1 MEWEKLLFEA
11 EELNY
16 LELFLRTTILYFVL
30 FLADKSLGFRQ
41 PGIVTPY
48 NFLVAAGI
56 SHIAASRMV
65 QPASRPIDAIAITFV
80 YILII
85 LLVSFSYIKV
95 SPYIASKKQKVLV
108 KKGKVNKGDLRRAM
122 LTLDNLLS
130 ILRKKNVF
138 DLQNVEYVIAE
149 PNGDFSVAKDS
160 HSLPVTKST
169 MGIPMT
175 TKELTKILIYD
186 GKVDRKIM
194 KEKHLSIDWV
204 YFQLKEQ
211 NVTDIAEVNLG
222 LITEQ
227 NELFIH

>member
-1 MEWEKLLFEA
+1 MEWKSILFEA
-11 EELNY
+11 EDLNY

-48 NFLVAAGI
+48 NFLVGAGI

-65 QPASRPIDAIAITFV
+65 QPASRPIDAIAIIFV

-85 LLVSFSYIKV
+85 LLISYSYIKL
-95 SPYIASKKQKVLV
+95 SPYIASKRQIVLV
-108 KKGKVNKGDLRRAM
+108 KKGKVDKGNLRKSM

-130 ILRKKNVF
+130 IVRKKNVF
-138 DLQNVEYVIAE
+138 DLQNVDYVISE
-149 PNGDFSVAKDS
+149 PNGDFSVAKNS

-169 MGIPMT
+169 MNIPMT

-194 KEKHLSIDWV
+194 KEKHLNIDWV
-204 YFQLKEQ
+204 YLQLKEQ
-211 NVTDIAEVNLG
+211 NVTDIEDVNLG

>member
-1 MEWEKLLFEA
+1 MEWKSILFEA
-11 EELNY
+11 EDLNY

-48 NFLVAAGI
+48 NFLVGAGI

-65 QPASRPIDAIAITFV
+65 QPASQPIDAIAIIFV

-85 LLVSFSYIKV
+85 LLISYSYIKL
-95 SPYIASKKQKVLV
+95 SPNIASKRQIVLV
-108 KKGKVNKGDLRRAM
+108 KKGKVDKGNLRKSM

-130 ILRKKNVF
+130 IVRKKNVF
-138 DLQNVEYVIAE
+138 DLQNVDYVISE
-149 PNGDFSVAKDS
+149 PNGDFSVAKNS

-169 MGIPMT
+169 MNIPMT

-194 KEKHLSIDWV
+194 KEKHLNIDWV
-204 YFQLKEQ
+204 YLQLKEQ
-211 NVTDIAEVNLG
+211 NVTDIEDVNLG

>member
-1 MEWEKLLFEA
+1 LEWKSLLFKA

-48 NFLVAAGI
+48 NFLVGAGI

-65 QPASRPIDAIAITFV
+65 QPASRPIDAIAIIFV

-85 LLVSFSYIKV
+85 LLVSYSYIKL
-95 SPYIASKKQKVLV
+95 SPYIASKRQNVLV
-108 KKGKVNKGDLRRAM
+108 KKGKVDKVNLRKSM
-122 LTLDNLLS
+122 ITIDNLLS

-186 GKVDRKIM
+186 GKVDRKIL
-194 KEKHLSIDWV
+194 KEKHLSLDWL
-204 YFQLKEQ
+204 YLQLKEQ
-211 NVTDIAEVNLG
+211 NVTDISDVNLG
-222 LITEQ
+222 LINEQ
-227 NELFIH
+227 GELFIH

>member
-1 MEWEKLLFEA
+1 MEWENLLFKA
-11 EELNY
+11 EELTY

-30 FLADKSLGFRQ
+30 FLADKALGFRQ

-85 LLVSFSYIKV
+85 LLVSYSYIKI
-95 SPYIASKKQKVLV
+95 SPYIASKRQKVLV
-108 KKGKVNKGDLRRAM
+108 EKGKVNKGNLRKTM
-122 LTLDNLLS
+122 LTIDNLLS

-160 HSLPVTKST
+160 HTLPVTKST

-194 KEKHLSIDWV
+194 KEKQLNIDWV
-204 YFQLKEQ
+204 YLQLKEQ
-211 NVTDIAEVNLG
+211 NVTDIADVNLG